1 MEYAKILKIL
11 APRVLN
17 CAKCIGFADGDIKK
31 QAGDIKKLLG
41 SFDSYAERFSH
52 FLPVFKNYPSFKEL
66 LDHFAQAD
74 CNGCRKG
81 DCKYP
86 NCGVAS
92 CYKQKGVD
100 FCFQCEEFPCN
111 KTKLDPNLNERWIK
125 GNTLMKQKG
134 INPSCSTRV
143 LESR

>member
-41 SFDSYAERFSH
+41 SFDSYAER
-52 FLPVFKNYPSFKEL
+52 
-66 LDHFAQAD
+66 
-74 CNGCRKG
+74 
-81 DCKYP
+81 
-86 NCGVAS
+86 
-92 CYKQKGVD
+92 
-100 FCFQCEEFPCN
+100 
-111 KTKLDPNLNERWIK
+111 WIK